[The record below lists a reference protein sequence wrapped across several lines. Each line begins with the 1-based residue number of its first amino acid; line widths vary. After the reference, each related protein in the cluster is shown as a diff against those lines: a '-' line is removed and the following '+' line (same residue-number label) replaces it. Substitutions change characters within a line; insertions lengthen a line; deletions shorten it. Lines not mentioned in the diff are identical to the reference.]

1 MVGDPASFLPHGLS
15 FRFVD
20 RVLELVPGER
30 VIALKNVT
38 ANDPHLQDHFPGNP
52 LMPGV
57 LLVESMAQTAGLLL
71 PEGSAAFL
79 AQIKEA
85 RFRAPV
91 IPGDQ
96 IRIEAVRR
104 GGLSDL
110 HRFEVAA
117 SVNGTPAAEAE
128 IVLAV
133 VRPNMGSRP

>member
-1 MVGDPASFLPHGLS
+1 MAGDPVSHLPHGIS

-20 RVLELVPGER
+20 RVLEIVPGDR
-30 VIALKNVT
+30 VVALKNVT
-38 ANDPHLQDHFPGNP
+38 VNDPYLQDHFPGNP

-57 LLVESMAQTAGLLL
+57 ILVESMAQTAGLLL
-71 PEGSAAFL
+71 PEGSAAVL

-85 RFRAPV
+85 RFRSPV

-104 GGLSDL
+104 GGLGAL

-117 SVNGTPAAEAE
+117 LVNGIPAAEAE

-133 VRPNMGSRP
+133 VMPNAETQP

>member
-1 MVGDPASFLPHGLS
+1 MAGDPVSHLPHGIS

-20 RVLELVPGER
+20 RVLEIVPGDR
-30 VIALKNVT
+30 VVALKNVT
-38 ANDPHLQDHFPGNP
+38 ANDPYLQDHFPGNP

-71 PEGSAAFL
+71 PKGSAAVL

-85 RFRAPV
+85 RFRSPV

-104 GGLSDL
+104 GGLGAL

-117 SVNGTPAAEAE
+117 WVNGIPAAEAE

-133 VRPNMGSRP
+133 VMPNAEKQP

>member
-1 MVGDPASFLPHGLS
+1 VAGDPVSHLPHGIS

-20 RVLELVPGER
+20 RVLEIVPGDR
-30 VIALKNVT
+30 VVGLKNVT
-38 ANDPHLQDHFPGNP
+38 ANDPYLQDHFPGNP

-57 LLVESMAQTAGLLL
+57 LLVESMAQTARLLL
-71 PEGSAAFL
+71 PEGSSAVL

-85 RFRAPV
+85 RFHSPV

-104 GGLSDL
+104 GGLGAL

-117 SVNGTPAAEAE
+117 LVNGVPAAEAE

-133 VRPNMGSRP
+133 VTPNAENQP

>member
-1 MVGDPASFLPHGLS
+1 MAGDPVSHLPHGIS

-20 RVLELVPGER
+20 RVLEIVPGDR
-30 VIALKNVT
+30 VVALKNVT
-38 ANDPHLQDHFPGNP
+38 GNDPYLQDHFPGNP

-71 PEGSAAFL
+71 PEGSAAVL

-85 RFRAPV
+85 RFRSPV

-104 GGLSDL
+104 GGLGAL
-110 HRFEVAA
+110 HRFGVVAL
-117 SVNGTPAAEAE
+117 VNGIPAAEAE
-128 IVLAV
+128 LVLAV
-133 VRPNMGSRP
+133 VMPAKKTP

>member
-1 MVGDPASFLPHGLS
+1 VAGDPVSHLPHGIS

-20 RVLELVPGER
+20 RVLEIVPGDR
-30 VIALKNVT
+30 VVGLKNVT
-38 ANDPHLQDHFPGNP
+38 ANDPYLQDHFPGNP

-71 PEGSAAFL
+71 PEGSSAVL

-85 RFRAPV
+85 RFHSPV

-104 GGLSDL
+104 GGLGAL

-117 SVNGTPAAEAE
+117 LVNGVPAAEAE

-133 VRPNMGSRP
+133 VTPNAENQP

>member
-1 MVGDPASFLPHGLS
+1 VAGDPVSHLPHGIS

-20 RVLELVPGER
+20 RVLEIVPGDR
-30 VIALKNVT
+30 VVALKNVT
-38 ANDPHLQDHFPGNP
+38 VNDPYLQDHFPGNP

-71 PEGSAAFL
+71 PKGSAAVL

-85 RFRAPV
+85 RFRSPV

-104 GGLSDL
+104 GGLGAL
-110 HRFEVAA
+110 HRFEVVAL
-117 SVNGTPAAEAE
+117 VNGIPAAEAE

-133 VRPNMGSRP
+133 VMPNAEKQP

>member
-1 MVGDPASFLPHGLS
+1 MAGDPVSHLPHGIS

-20 RVLELVPGER
+20 RVLEIVPGDR
-30 VIALKNVT
+30 VVALKNVT
-38 ANDPHLQDHFPGNP
+38 VNDPYLQDHFPGNP

-71 PEGSAAFL
+71 PKGSAAVL

-85 RFRAPV
+85 RFRSPV

-104 GGLSDL
+104 GGLGAL
-110 HRFEVAA
+110 HRFEVVAL
-117 SVNGTPAAEAE
+117 VNGIPAAEAE
-128 IVLAV
+128 IVLGV
-133 VRPNMGSRP
+133 VMPNAEKQP

>member
-1 MVGDPASFLPHGLS
+1 VAGDPVSRLPHGIA

-20 RVLELVPGER
+20 RVLEIVPGDR
-30 VIALKNVT
+30 VVALKNVT
-38 ANDPHLQDHFPGNP
+38 LNDPYLQDHFPGNP

-71 PEGSAAFL
+71 PDGSSAVL

-85 RFRAPV
+85 RFRSPV

-96 IRIEAVRR
+96 IRINAVRR
-104 GGLSDL
+104 GGLGAL
-110 HRFEVAA
+110 HRFEVVAL
-117 SVNGTPAAEAE
+117 VNGIPVAEAE

-133 VRPNMGSRP
+133 VTPNAENQP

>member
-1 MVGDPASFLPHGLS
+1 MAGDPVSHLPHGIS

-20 RVLELVPGER
+20 RVLEIVPGDR
-30 VIALKNVT
+30 VVALKNVT
-38 ANDPHLQDHFPGNP
+38 VNDPYLQDHFPGNP

-71 PEGSAAFL
+71 PEGSAAVL

-85 RFRAPV
+85 RFRSPV

-104 GGLSDL
+104 GGLGAL

-117 SVNGTPAAEAE
+117 LVNGIPAAEAE

-133 VRPNMGSRP
+133 VMPNAETQP

>member
-1 MVGDPASFLPHGLS
+1 MAGDPVSHLPHGIS

-20 RVLELVPGER
+20 RVLEIVPGDR
-30 VIALKNVT
+30 VVALKNVT
-38 ANDPHLQDHFPGNP
+38 VNDPYLQDHFPGNP

-71 PEGSAAFL
+71 PKGSAAVL

-85 RFRAPV
+85 RFRSPV

-104 GGLSDL
+104 GGLGAL
-110 HRFEVAA
+110 HRFEVVAL
-117 SVNGTPAAEAE
+117 VNGIPAAEAE

-133 VRPNMGSRP
+133 VMPNAEKQP

>member
-1 MVGDPASFLPHGLS
+1 MAGDPVSHLPHGIS

-20 RVLELVPGER
+20 RVLEIVPGDR
-30 VIALKNVT
+30 VVALKNVT
-38 ANDPHLQDHFPGNP
+38 GNDPYLQDHFPGNP

-71 PEGSAAFL
+71 PEGSAAVL

-85 RFRAPV
+85 RFRSPV

-104 GGLSDL
+104 GGLGAL
-110 HRFEVAA
+110 HRFEVVAL
-117 SVNGTPAAEAE
+117 VNGIPAAEAE
-128 IVLAV
+128 LVLAV
-133 VRPNMGSRP
+133 VMPAKKTP